1 MRIHHNKHHAG
12 HVGNL
17 NLALEGSEWADHPIE
32 QLLTGLDA
40 LPETGSGQ

>member
-12 HVGNL
+12 HVGT
-17 NLALEGSEWADHPIE
+17 LALEGSEWADHPIE